1 VLLTFTL
8 DQCSLSIEKLHVPF
22 SSPLRLA
29 GLVTN
34 CLTHMLLHLIV
45 FLINVVFEPQLDEDL
60 KALPISPSKAL
71 ADGIFDALAERICF
85 SSSRFHDVFDITEDT
100 I

>member
-1 VLLTFTL
+1 LLDTYVT
-8 DQCSLSIEKLHVPF
+8 
-22 SSPLRLA
+22 SPNRL
-29 GLVTN
+29 
-34 CLTHMLLHLIV
+34 IDD
-45 FLINVVFEPQLDEDL
+45 VVFKPQLDEDL

-85 SSSRFHDVFDITEDT
+85 SSSRFHDVFDITGNT